1 MIKVL
6 DLIVCFANTGTPQG
20 TVLSPFLFT
29 VYTSDCRSMMEKC
42 PLIKFA
48 DDTAMAGLIGKDDE
62 SEFRSQVD
70 NFVDYC
76 DRNYIELNVSKT
88 KEMIVDFRR
97 PSKST
102 TPILIKMLK

>member
-1 MIKVL
+1 M
-6 DLIVCFANTGTPQG
+6 T
-20 TVLSPFLFT
+20 
-29 VYTSDCRSMMEKC
+29 EKC

-76 DRNYIELNVSKT
+76 DRNYLELNVSKT
-88 KEMIVDFRR
+88 KELIVDFRR
-97 PSKST
+97 PSKS
-102 TPILIKMLK
+102 PRPS